1 MTWPT
6 QTIITTAMDQES
18 DNPGAAREQIRQIAV
33 SVNSMSQAINTTAA
47 VANSV
52 LAYNST
58 NSRFEPTTT
67 AAVLGYLVR
76 VSQVSLQRT
85 GTEANISGIKYKV
98 VATETLDPNNAIS
111 ISNGELVLSAGSW
124 VIFTGQHRIMTSS
137 PTQEGEGTLYIVKD
151 NAIIKTCNQSKVGFL
166 GGTNYYLTPSYYLF
180 RTVETTE
187 TLSFWNDSP
196 VTLQNKSTMM
206 IAKLQ

>member
-1 MTWPT
+1 
-6 QTIITTAMDQES
+6 MDQES
-18 DNPGAAREQIRQIAV
+18 DNPGAAREQIRQMAV

>member
-18 DNPGAAREQIRQIAV
+18 DNPGAAREQIRQMAV